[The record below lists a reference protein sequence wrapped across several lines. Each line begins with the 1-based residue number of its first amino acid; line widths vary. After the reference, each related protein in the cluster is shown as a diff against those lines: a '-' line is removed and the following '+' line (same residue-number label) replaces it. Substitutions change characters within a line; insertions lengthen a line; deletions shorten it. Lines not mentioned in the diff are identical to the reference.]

1 MSHHVTV
8 AFWVTQEIKTKN
20 WRVSYSNVPYDSEKR
35 EKSLRDNILQNWWNI
50 KSLNFRTLA
59 LNFAKSTWT
68 KLFKISLRRHMYVID
83 PAYFSLFEATCKQG
97 KCNFRTLGV
106 DVESRSMQ
114 VIWRDEKGGAIL
126 GSRIYMCFLCA
137 IVKNLSFAWHFNNK
151 WKNCFLR
158 HCRKNSN
165 LRLLKTTSIFLSLFN
180 LWARPK
186 MQGH

>member
-1 MSHHVTV
+1 
-8 AFWVTQEIKTKN
+8 
-20 WRVSYSNVPYDSEKR
+20 
-35 EKSLRDNILQNWWNI
+35 
-50 KSLNFRTLA
+50 
-59 LNFAKSTWT
+59 
-68 KLFKISLRRHMYVID
+68 MYVID

-158 HCRKNSN
+158 HCRKNSIFH
-165 LRLLKTTSIFLSLFN
+165 LFKTTPISLLILICEPVQRCKGINKNWCTVGAFNTSILSFLIFSLCMRWE
-180 LWARPK
+180 L
-186 MQGH
+186 